1 MNRVIH
7 GDYTRIN
14 RTEAK
19 NRFGK
24 GEVIYALPCKANPNS
39 IWFQEKVSF
48 SKETHATFG
57 IADNEATYYNCVAE
71 LGNYL
76 AYYKKEER
84 KYGIHYKLGIPK
96 AEELRLFLPVEAY
109 EADLKILVERLKK
122 FGAYDIKVIAESS
135 LSWWDRD
142 DNEPK
147 MYYYSLSRTDIL
159 AKY

>member
-1 MNRVIH
+1 MNRIIH

-19 NRFGK
+19 NRFEK

-39 IWFQEKVSF
+39 YWFQKNLSL

-57 IADNEATYYNCVAE
+57 IADNVATYYNCCAE
-71 LGNYL
+71 LGRYL

-84 KYGIHYKLGIPK
+84 KYGIRYKLG
-96 AEELRLFLPVEAY
+96 ATEEERLNLFLPVKAY
-109 EADLKILVERLKK
+109 QADLKVLLERLKK
-122 FGAYDIKVIAESS
+122 FGAYDIEVTAERS

-159 AKY
+159 AKS